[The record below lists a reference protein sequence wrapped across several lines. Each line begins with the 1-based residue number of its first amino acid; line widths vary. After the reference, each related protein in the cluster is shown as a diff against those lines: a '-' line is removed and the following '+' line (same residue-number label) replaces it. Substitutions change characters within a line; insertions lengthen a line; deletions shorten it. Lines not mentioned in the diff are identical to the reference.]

1 MSNGG
6 SKASWFPRAATALAV
21 LSCYG
26 TVALIGLL
34 SLLGITLAI
43 DEGVWA
49 GAIAIFATLATVA
62 VAMSYRRHRIV
73 GPTSVA
79 ALGLGLILWV
89 MFGSYSR
96 VIELVGFALLIA
108 AALWD
113 WRAGASRG
121 GAADGIPWIEARTL
135 ADHLKREP
143 GPVIVDV
150 RGPDEFHGPLG
161 HIANALNLPVGEI
174 PNRVMEI
181 SALRDKPVILVCRT
195 DKRSANAAAFLRDS
209 GFRDVHVLRGGME
222 QWNENGL
229 SVERRTAPGP
239 TSE

>member
-1 MSNGG
+1 MSNRS
-6 SKASWFPRAATALAV
+6 SKASWLPRTATALAV

-26 TVALIGLL
+26 TTVLIGLL
-34 SLLGITLAI
+34 SLLGATLAI

-49 GAIAIFATLATVA
+49 GAIAIFAALATLAVA
-62 VAMSYRRHRIV
+62 VSYRRHRIV
-73 GPTSVA
+73 GPMVVA

-96 VIELVGFALLIA
+96 VIELVGFVLLIA

-113 WRAGASRG
+113 WRAGVSRG
-121 GAADGIPWIEARTL
+121 GTADGISWIEARAL
-135 ADHLKREP
+135 ADRVKREP

-161 HIANALNLPVGEI
+161 HVANALNLPVGEL
-174 PNRVMEI
+174 PQRLMEI
-181 SALRDKPVILVCRT
+181 NALKDKPIILVCRT
-195 DKRSANAAAFLRDS
+195 DKRSATAAALLRGS
-209 GFRDVHVLRGGME
+209 GFHDVHVLRGGME

-229 SVERRTAPGP
+229 PVERRTASGQ
-239 TSE
+239 T